1 MAETSKTADQALTVL
16 LELTEHGP
24 MTPAELARQLRL
36 NRTVVHRLLTT
47 LHMRGFVTRTEHGY
61 APGAILVRMA
71 ERVQP
76 ELRAAAAGI
85 MSRLGREIGETV
97 VMHIADGDDAMVLEQ
112 YVASQHVVRV
122 EHEIGSR
129 HPLVKGASGRA
140 LLAYLTPPTIERI
153 VRKAEHP
160 DNLRRQLEGVRQL
173 GYALSHDELQ
183 QGVHG
188 LAVPVLDR
196 PDHALASLAIIV
208 PTMRASA
215 IAQHVEALTAAAA
228 AVATSLYGDP
238 DVVGN
243 GGRPAARPAKRAR
256 AARASA

>member
-16 LELTEHGP
+16 LALTEHSP
-24 MTPAELARQLRL
+24 MTPAELARELHL

-47 LHMRGFVTRTEHGY
+47 LHVRGFVARTQNGY
-61 APGAILVRMA
+61 TPGAILVRMA

-85 MSRLGREIGETV
+85 MSRMGREIGETLV
-97 VMHIADGDDAMVLEQ
+97 LHVADGEEAMVLEQ

-129 HPLVKGASGRA
+129 HPLSRGASGRA
-140 LLAYLTPPTIERI
+140 LLAHLTPSTIERI
-153 VRKAEHP
+153 TRKADHP
-160 DNLRRQLEGVRQL
+160 ESLRRQLESVHQL

-208 PTMRASA
+208 PTTRSA
-215 IAQHVEALTAAAA
+215 GISEHVETLTAAAA
-228 AVATSLYGDP
+228 EIALSLYGDP
-238 DVVGN
+238 DAMRN
-243 GGRPAARPAKRAR
+243 GRRPPSAQAGKGARRGV
-256 AARASA
+256 